1 MHAETPRSEESCQSH
16 PIKLAEMPADT
27 LSRLIDHIQ
36 VGWKRCYAIECH
48 EFWQLESTGQEKQFK
63 PNSPALE
70 HGSVVITALHSECL
84 LV

>member
-1 MHAETPRSEESCQSH
+1 MYAETLKSEESCQSH
-16 PIKLAEMPADT
+16 PIELAEMPAAT
-27 LSRLIDHIQ
+27 LSRLIGHIQ
-36 VGWKRCYAIECH
+36 VGWKRCYAIECY
-48 EFWQLESTGQEKQFK
+48 EFWQLESTDLEKPFK